1 LISIMTGVVDRYAVI
16 AEHLHYNPSF
26 DVDSEDARIARGV
39 SVHAGRD
46 GYLDIL
52 SNSDPE
58 AERERSE
65 SRMAEETVPTSE
77 IVFETG
83 GKWQQRNRLSQINVV
98 EADAA
103 SGNGVYSLSLGWT
116 DNDGNPGPSFFQNA
130 AVVKNCSFVSSKCSR
145 YSGASVAMAAAL
157 VTGCSFCCAC
167 CCRV

>member
-1 LISIMTGVVDRYAVI
+1 MTGVVDRYAVI

-26 DVDSEDARIARGV
+26 DVDSEDARIARAV

-83 GKWQQRNRLSQINVV
+83 GEWQQRNRLQ
-98 EADAA
+98 
-103 SGNGVYSLSLGWT
+103 SLCRGQRCHGSHT
-116 DNDGNPGPSFFQNA
+116 T
-130 AVVKNCSFVSSKCSR
+130 
-145 YSGASVAMAAAL
+145 L
-157 VTGCSFCCAC
+157 VTGCSCCDC